1 MRGLLREEKGS
12 QLLEF
17 IFLFPLFWV
26 LLVFGFDQ
34 FTLFYNRQKA
44 LAAAYEAGRIACVQP
59 NFGLALYHAERLGM
73 EELKQAIGYET
84 GEVEVITGGKW
95 RKGSHIESRVSL
107 RFRLL
112 SSREPYE
119 LTESYMMMIENGE
132 EGDR

>member
-1 MRGLLREEKGS
+1 MGGLLREEKGS

-59 NFGLALYHAERLGM
+59 NYGLARYHAERLGLA
-73 EELKQAIGYET
+73 ELKQAIGFET
-84 GEVEVITGGKW
+84 GEVEVVTGGKW
-95 RKGSHIESRVSL
+95 RKGNHIESRVSL
-107 RFRLL
+107 RFRLF

-119 LTESYMMMIENGE
+119 IKESYTMMIENGE
-132 EGDR
+132 EDG